1 MKKGMIKKEEGKKQM
16 MLQAEVKLEVMET
29 VYVIKLIKLK
39 LKQDKL

>member
-16 MLQAEVKLEVMET
+16 MLQTEVKLEVMET
-29 VYVIKLIKLK
+29 VYVIKLIKLN